1 MVYSFLRW
9 LDSNVSR
16 EEFQK
21 ILGQA
26 DVYIKSNRVNRGKT
40 TGSLKYIEICIV
52 FAERVLNR

>member
-26 DVYIKSNRVNRGKT
+26 DVYIKSNRVNKGKA
-40 TGSLKYIEICIV
+40 GV
-52 FAERVLNR
+52 D